1 VESGTVI
8 QLRGP
13 NPALKVVVN
22 EDVPRLIDL
31 LGLTDQQIAERL
43 NHELGITLV
52 SAGVVRL
59 WARGCGRPPIE
70 WIETLARFR
79 RPGRGARL
87 AQPRAS

>member
-1 VESGTVI
+1 MESGTVI

-13 NPALKVVVN
+13 APALKIVAN

-43 NHELGITLV
+43 NQELGITLV
-52 SAGVVRL
+52 SPGVVRL
-59 WARGCGRPPIE
+59 WAKGSGRPPIE

-79 RPGRGARL
+79 RGGAHL